1 MSKQFGIKSIDTY
14 PLDVPLMAP
23 FNTAVSNHSSVNNV
37 AIQVKLADG
46 AIGWGETPT
55 LPPLTVEDQTIAMS
69 VLDSEANSLL
79 GRNADEWRSIATEL
93 LERLPEYPAIRCGLE
108 MALID
113 ALANCVQ
120 VPLFQFFGGCTDSV
134 VTDITIPICS
144 ADEAERLAGQYQRE
158 GFEII
163 KTKIG
168 QDIDSDIERILAIRR
183 GFKECRLLLDANT
196 GFTVEETLDMLVQLR
211 GSGIEPVLLEQPVPR
226 EDWEGLGRLV
236 KEAGVPIAVDESCQ
250 SPEDAMRLVKDNLA
264 QVINIKLAKCGVAQ
278 ALEIAE
284 IAKANGIGLMIGG
297 MVETRIAMGFSAHFA
312 AGLGGFDWIDLD
324 TPLLMAED
332 PVSGGYIAKG
342 SRYQLDV
349 GSYGHGGVL
358 KND

>member
-1 MSKQFGIKSIDTY
+1 MDKRLDIKSIDIY
-14 PLDVPLMAP
+14 PLDVPLIAP
-23 FNTAVSNHSSVNNV
+23 FSTAVSNHSSVNNV
-37 AIQVKLADG
+37 AIKVKLVDG

-93 LERLPEYPAIRCGLE
+93 LERLPEHSAIRCGLE

-113 ALANCVQ
+113 AFANSMQ
-120 VPLFQFFGGCTDSV
+120 IPLFQFFGGCTDSV

-144 ADEAERLAGQYQRE
+144 ADEAERLAEHYHRQ

-168 QDIDSDIERILAIRR
+168 RDIKSDIERIVAIRR
-183 GFKECRLLLDANT
+183 GFNDCRLLLDANT
-196 GFTVEETLDMLVQLR
+196 GFTVDETLDMLAQLR

-226 EDWEGLGRLV
+226 EDWQGLGRLA
-236 KEAGVPIAVDESCQ
+236 KEAGVPIAADESCR
-250 SPEDAMRLVKDNLA
+250 SPQDAMRIVKNNLA

-278 ALEIAE
+278 ALEIVE
-284 IAKANGIGLMIGG
+284 IAKANDTGLMIGG

-342 SRYQLDV
+342 PCYQLDV

-358 KND
+358 TND

>member
-1 MSKQFGIKSIDTY
+1 MDNRLDIKSIDIY
-14 PLDVPLMAP
+14 PLDVPLIAP
-23 FNTAVSNHSSVNNV
+23 FNTSVSSHSSVNNV
-37 AIQVKLADG
+37 AIQVTLADG
-46 AIGWGETPT
+46 ATGWGETPT
-55 LPPLTVEDQTIAMS
+55 LPPLTVEDQAMAMS
-69 VLDSEANSLL
+69 VLKGEANSLL
-79 GRNADEWRSIATEL
+79 GRNANELRYIAAEL

-108 MALID
+108 MALVD
-113 ALANCVQ
+113 ALAHSWQ